1 MEPFKFLSQSVL
13 DQLVSAVPENL
24 ERYRSGDFN
33 DLAVESGWAI
43 DTTLAKWN
51 PEIVG
56 RLDPAV
62 EAEAEINNS
71 LMIYNGFKGM
81 TPALAREERL
91 WARLCHVE
99 FLEFARARW
108 LRNTDHLQRDVENHF
123 FGSTLTGCRD
133 DNAIGRLWWNGY
145 VASLACPDDQERGL
159 RLLLSRANIRLQV
172 IDRADTAF
180 RTPLLRAV
188 MRRLEA
194 EGWLGET
201 DTAIADFM
209 YELNKRSGGKVF
221 EAMNEAALDQ
231 HLSECVRLAKDRA
244 KARENRGHPNSH
256 SAAQG
261 AAGI

>member
-1 MEPFKFLSQSVL
+1 MEPLKFLSQSVL
-13 DQLVSAVPENL
+13 DQLVSTVPENL
-24 ERYRSGDFN
+24 ERYRSGNFD
-33 DLAVESGWAI
+33 DLAVENGWAI
-43 DTTLAKWN
+43 DTTFAKWN

-56 RLDPAV
+56 KLDPAV

-71 LMIYNGFKGM
+71 LAIYNNFKGM

-108 LRNTDHLQRDVENHF
+108 LRNSERLQRDVENHF
-123 FGSTLTGCRD
+123 FGSTLAGCRD

-145 VASLACPDDQERGL
+145 VASLAYPDDLERGL

-194 EGWLGET
+194 DHWLGEN

-209 YELNKRSGGKVF
+209 YEVNKRSGGKVF
-221 EAMNEAALDQ
+221 EAMDEAALDE
-231 HLSECVRLAKDRA
+231 HLSGCMRFAVERA
-244 KARENRGHPNSH
+244 QAREKRGHPS
-256 SAAQG
+256 SL
-261 AAGI
+261 